1 MLRKVR
7 VGVIFGG
14 RSGEHAV
21 SLMSARSIMEAIDP
35 ERFEVVPIGIT
46 QEGRWLK
53 TGDPWKALREGISEQ
68 NGVPVALLG
77 ETASPSVAAEATTRP
92 DAAGRTDGPRVPAV
106 VEPSLPTQAVSLTE
120 QVDVV
125 FPVLHGTYGE
135 DGTIQG
141 LLEMA
146 GLPYVGAGVLGSALG
161 MDKAMAKAV
170 WERFGLPVSRY
181 VVVTR
186 SECERTPEAVAA
198 RVEGSFAYPVF
209 VKPANAGSSV
219 GVSKAK
225 NREQLTAALDLACR
239 YDRKVLV
246 EEFINGREV
255 ECSVLGNDD
264 PIASLPGEVVPC
276 NEFYD
281 YKAKY
286 IDGDSALIIPAELPP
301 DVTQKVRDTAVA
313 AFKALDLAGMA
324 RVDFFVTRDGN
335 RPILNEVNTIPG
347 FTSISM
353 YPKLWEAT
361 GLSYRELVT
370 RLIELAIERYRDRQ
384 RSSTTYEV

>member
-1 MLRKVR
+1 M
-7 VGVIFGG
+7 GVIFGG

-21 SLMSARSIMEAIDP
+21 SLMSAKSIMEAIDP

-46 QEGRWLK
+46 PEGRWLK
-53 TGDPWKALREGISEQ
+53 TGDPWKALREGISDQ
-68 NGVPVALLG
+68 NGVPIALLG
-77 ETASPSVAAEATTRP
+77 ETASPEAVT
-92 DAAGRTDGPRVPAV
+92 AGSEAGQRVPAV
-106 VEPSLPTQAVSLTE
+106 VEAALPPRAVSLTE

-125 FPVLHGTYGE
+125 FPVLHGTFGE

-170 WERFGLPVSRY
+170 WERFRLPVSRY

-186 SECERTPEAVAA
+186 SEWERTPEAVAS
-198 RVEGSFAYPVF
+198 RVEGGFPYPVF

-225 NREQLTAALDLACR
+225 NRQQLTAALDLACR

-246 EEFINGREV
+246 EEFIDGREV
-255 ECSVLGNDD
+255 ECSVLGNEG

-286 IDGDSALIIPAELPP
+286 IDGDSALVIPAELPA
-301 DVTQKVRDTAVA
+301 DVTQQVRETAVA

-324 RVDFFVTRDGN
+324 RVDFFVTRKDN
-335 RPILNEVNTIPG
+335 RPIINEVNTIPG
-347 FTSISM
+347 FTQISM

-361 GLSYRELVT
+361 GLSYRDLIT
-370 RLIELAIERYRDRQ
+370 QLIELAIERYQDRQ
-384 RSSTTYEV
+384 RSSTTYDWR

>member
-1 MLRKVR
+1 
-7 VGVIFGG
+7 
-14 RSGEHAV
+14 
-21 SLMSARSIMEAIDP
+21 MSAKSIMEAIDP

-46 QEGRWLK
+46 PEGRWLK
-53 TGDPWKALREGISEQ
+53 TGDPWKALREGISDQ
-68 NGVPVALLG
+68 NGVPIALLG
-77 ETASPSVAAEATTRP
+77 ETASPEAVT
-92 DAAGRTDGPRVPAV
+92 AGSEAGQRVPAV
-106 VEPSLPTQAVSLTE
+106 VEAALPPRAVSLTE

-125 FPVLHGTYGE
+125 FPVLHGTFGE

-186 SECERTPEAVAA
+186 SEWERTPEAVAS
-198 RVEGSFAYPVF
+198 RVEGGFPYPVF

-225 NREQLTAALDLACR
+225 NRQQLTTALDLACR

-246 EEFINGREV
+246 EEFIDGREV
-255 ECSVLGNDD
+255 ECSVLGNED

-286 IDGDSALIIPAELPP
+286 IDGDSALVIPAELPA
-301 DVTQKVRDTAVA
+301 DVTQQVRETAVA

-324 RVDFFVTRDGN
+324 RVDFFVTRKDN
-335 RPILNEVNTIPG
+335 RPIINEVNTIPG
-347 FTSISM
+347 FTQISM

-361 GLSYRELVT
+361 GLSYRDLIT
-370 RLIELAIERYRDRQ
+370 QLIELAIERYQDRQ
-384 RSSTTYEV
+384 RSSTTYDWR

>member
-1 MLRKVR
+1 M
-7 VGVIFGG
+7 GVIFGG

-21 SLMSARSIMEAIDP
+21 SLMSAKSIMEAIDP

-46 QEGRWLK
+46 PEGRWLK
-53 TGDPWKALREGISEQ
+53 TGDPWKALREGISDQ
-68 NGVPVALLG
+68 NGVPIALLG
-77 ETASPSVAAEATTRP
+77 ETASPEAVT
-92 DAAGRTDGPRVPAV
+92 AGSEAGQRVPAV
-106 VEPSLPTQAVSLTE
+106 VEAALPPRAVSLTE

-125 FPVLHGTYGE
+125 FPVLHGTFGE

-186 SECERTPEAVAA
+186 SEWERTPEAVAS
-198 RVEGSFAYPVF
+198 RVEGGFPYPVF

-225 NREQLTAALDLACR
+225 NRQQLTTALDLACR

-246 EEFINGREV
+246 EEFIDGREV
-255 ECSVLGNDD
+255 ECSVLGNED

-286 IDGDSALIIPAELPP
+286 IDGDSALVIPAELPA
-301 DVTQKVRDTAVA
+301 DVTQQVRETAVA

-324 RVDFFVTRDGN
+324 RVDFFVTRKDN
-335 RPILNEVNTIPG
+335 RPIINEVNTIPG
-347 FTSISM
+347 FTQISM

-361 GLSYRELVT
+361 GLSYRDLIT
-370 RLIELAIERYRDRQ
+370 QLIELAIERYQDRQ
-384 RSSTTYEV
+384 RSSTTYDWR